1 MNYHNKNLGAR
12 GEDLAL
18 EYLEKKGYKLL
29 KRNLRMKA
37 GEIDLLM
44 QQKDTLIIVEVK
56 TKMSQEYGTPQDEI
70 DYFKKKKLLQLAKS
84 LWQLYP
90 SHSIRIDVVAV
101 DGKNKTIDH
110 VINAVE
116 ES

>member
-1 MNYHNKNLGAR
+1 MNYHNKNLGAH

-29 KRNLRMKA
+29 KRNLKMKF

-44 QQKDTLIIVEVK
+44 ERKDTLIIVEVK
-56 TKMSQEYGTPQDEI
+56 TKSSDEFGEPQEEVDF
-70 DYFKKKKLLQLAKS
+70 FKKKKLTQLGKA

-101 DGKNKTIDH
+101 DENDKITHIE
-110 VINAVE
+110 NAVE
-116 ES
+116 E